1 MYTGMIHGKRATKIK
16 VFFSTLVLR
25 TVLFELTPLLLNT
38 LAACALTLLAA
49 GLLLGA
55 VKEVKDFLALDAEP
69 EVLGQCNMM
78 LLL

>member
-1 MYTGMIHGKRATKIK
+1 M
-16 VFFSTLVLR
+16 VFDLA
-25 TVLFELTPLLLNT
+25 PLLLNT

-69 EVLGQCNMM
+69 EVLGQTI
-78 LLL
+78 